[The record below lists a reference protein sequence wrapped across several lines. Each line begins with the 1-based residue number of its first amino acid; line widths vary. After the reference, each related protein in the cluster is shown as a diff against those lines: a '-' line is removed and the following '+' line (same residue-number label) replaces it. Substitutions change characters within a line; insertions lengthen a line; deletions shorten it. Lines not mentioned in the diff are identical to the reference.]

1 MSESRFT
8 ITPMLV
14 IALLGAPIP
23 LGLMAWFAVIS
34 PRFAQLFADF
44 GGVLPAVTQI
54 TLSRGWGPGMI
65 AVYLL
70 ALPAAFLFR
79 SNVARDFAMVII
91 VIAGLL
97 LVMTSTACLYLPL
110 FQMSQQMR

>member
-1 MSESRFT
+1 
-8 ITPMLV
+8 MLV

-23 LGLMAWFAVIS
+23 LGLMAWFVVIA
-34 PRFAQLFADF
+34 PQFAKMFADF
-44 GGVLPAVTQI
+44 GGVLPAVTQV

-65 AVYLL
+65 GLYLL

-79 SNVARDFAMVII
+79 SNVARDFAMVTL

-97 LVMTSTACLYLPL
+97 LVMASTACLYLPL
-110 FQMSQQMR
+110 FQISQPLQ